1 MIVKLQ
7 LLKVNSMIE
16 IDDNEITRINTFLAS
31 LSTNLSSI
39 DYVVKNNVFY
49 PNKKLPA
56 DYNLMSYVLKS
67 YPNTNEIILVH
78 SKNSGKINLFARENG
93 RKNNLLDL
101 SISHEDNYTTA
112 TNEEITFS
120 TDFLKDYLS
129 TITSQTKKN
138 CGGLEI
144 AYIPDC
150 GLYRINSATLA
161 SNAVFRLM
169 KLTPDNIY
177 NQSTVHWLNIDEN
190 PIYKIDFELA
200 DGLIVESP
208 HFKLPEEVEDD
219 IYYYINETNK
229 LFSTLGKEGSYY
241 TNNAYYKNN
250 QLSIGLEYDKFENIN
265 VNVYGDYDTFFM
277 MWGCKKYFL
286 DYIKEN
292 CHIFYNPIFKDLIET
307 VTNTKLDTSHE
318 KFKDPEC
325 LKMYL
330 TTLEMIKV

>member
-1 MIVKLQ
+1 
-7 LLKVNSMIE
+7 MIE
-16 IDDNEITRINTFLAS
+16 IDDNEITRINTFLDR

-56 DYNLMSYVLKS
+56 DYDLMSYVLKN
-67 YPNTNEIILVH
+67 YPNTSEIILVH
-78 SKNSGKINLFARENG
+78 QKSAGKINLFARENG

-112 TNEEITFS
+112 TNEKITCS
-120 TDFLKDYLS
+120 TDCFKDYLS
-129 TITSQTKKN
+129 TITSKTKKN
-138 CGGLEI
+138 FDKLEI

-161 SNAVFRLM
+161 SDAVFRLM

-177 NQSTVHWLNIDEN
+177 NQSTVHWLNIDGN
-190 PIYKIDFELA
+190 PIYKIDFKLA
-200 DGLIVESP
+200 DGLIAESH
-208 HFKLPEEVEDD
+208 HFKLTKQVEDD
-219 IYYYINETNK
+219 IYYYMNETNK
-229 LFSTLGKEGSYY
+229 LFLTLGKEGSYY
-241 TNNAYYKNN
+241 TNNDYYKNN
-250 QLSIGLEYDKFENIN
+250 QLSIGLEYDKFENII
-265 VNVYGDYDTFFM
+265 VNVYGNYDKFFM

-286 DYIKEN
+286 NYIKEN

-307 VTNTKLDTSHE
+307 LTNTKLDASHE
-318 KFKDPEC
+318 NFKDPEC

-330 TTLEMIKV
+330 TTLEMMKV